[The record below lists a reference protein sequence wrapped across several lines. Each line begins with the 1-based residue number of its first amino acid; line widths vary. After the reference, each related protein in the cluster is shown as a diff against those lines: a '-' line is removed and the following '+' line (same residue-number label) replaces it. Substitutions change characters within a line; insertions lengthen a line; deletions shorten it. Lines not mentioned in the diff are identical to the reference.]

1 MAHKLTAKQEAFI
14 RAYLKC
20 GNASE
25 AYRQAY
31 DCKDMKPQTVTRS
44 AHELMQHPNISARVA
59 AYQAKANERAGIT
72 LADHLTRLGHLS
84 QVAEGLEQISASVK
98 AEELRAKASGIY
110 TERVEHSGSLEPVI
124 VTFSISGPRCRRQV
138 IAASMLSGP
147 GWLPTRPTPFSAR
160 RATP

>member
-31 DCKDMKPQTVTRS
+31 DAENMKPES
-44 AHELMQHPNISARVA
+44 IHSKASELLAHGEISSRVA
-59 AYQAKANERAGIT
+59 TLQAKANERAGIT

-98 AEELRAKASGIY
+98 AEELRAKASGLYI
-110 TERVEHSGSLEPVI
+110 ERVEHSGDSPI
-124 VTFSISGPRCRRQV
+124 RFTFTLDNANADDREGV
-138 IAASMLSGP
+138 
-147 GWLPTRPTPFSAR
+147 
-160 RATP
+160 